1 MKEYAITF
9 RRFKNNCGHVFPN
22 QISGVKH
29 ICGKRISMDWV
40 KSKDRKTYIK
50 CSEVNCP
57 VLKQCDEFEIR

>member
-22 QISGVKH
+22 QIKTSKH
-29 ICGKRISMDWV
+29 MCGKRMGMNWV
-40 KSKDRKTYIK
+40 KSKDYKTYAN

-57 VLKQCDEFEIR
+57 VMKQCDEFEVR